1 MLFDMEDHVMSP
13 CCYPTNLHAQLF
25 GTSKFPINNR
35 SLTEIFRIATLPEIS
50 EFSGEYFVHM
60 LTGLPNMRRFGHR
73 KLFCAEDGKIL
84 GHNIIKMPWGRF
96 FLEAGVS
103 DVDGR
108 GVVVINYNREG
119 NSFASRRIRDHVRC
133 IEEQVL
139 YIGRFNYIFISRPR
153 FLGYFLLSRI

>member
-1 MLFDMEDHVMSP
+1 MLFDMEDQVMSP
-13 CCYPTNLHAQLF
+13 CFYPMNIHAELF
-25 GTSKFPINNR
+25 GTLNFPINNR
-35 SLTEIFRIATLPEIS
+35 SLTEIFRIATVPEIS

-73 KLFCAEDGKIL
+73 KLFYAENGKIL
-84 GHNIIKMPWGRF
+84 GHNIINKPWGRF
-96 FLEAGVS
+96 FLEDGVS
-103 DVDGR
+103 DVDDR

-119 NSFASRRIRDHVRC
+119 NSFPSRKIRDHVRC

-139 YIGRFNYIFISRPR
+139 YIGRFNYIFVSKPR

>member
-35 SLTEIFRIATLPEIS
+35 SLTEIFRIATVPEIP

-60 LTGLPNMRRFGHR
+60 LTGLPNMRRLGHR
-73 KLFCAEDGKIL
+73 KLFYAEDGKIL
-84 GHNIIKMPWGRF
+84 GHNIIKRPWGRF

-139 YIGRFNYIFISRPR
+139 YIGRFNYIFVSRPR